1 LGDDLHENH
10 DPRGVP
16 YYWIGAMRKEDAEQK
31 DTDIVAVRDGWI
43 SVTPL
48 HLDLTHRAMLG
59 RLRKVLR
66 KKK

>member
-1 LGDDLHENH
+1 
-10 DPRGVP
+10 
-16 YYWIGAMRKEDAEQK
+16 MRKEDAEQK

-48 HLDLTHRAMLG
+48 HLDLTHKAMLG
-59 RLRKVLR
+59 RLHKQLR